1 MLTKKQ
7 VLFEVMDIALF
18 HSIHKHPDWFP
29 DPSFPILDQC
39 VGICLVFLQPKVW
52 TSGVLLL
59 SHGSG
64 GMAG

>member
-1 MLTKKQ
+1 
-7 VLFEVMDIALF
+7 MDIALF

-64 GMAG
+64 GRAG